1 MNRKQWMAGFCALC
15 LSLTLAG
22 CGGKNKVY
30 VQSVETLANIGG
42 IAPGDR
48 FAGLVVSENVTEIK
62 KDGEKTVKELLV
74 KEGQDVKK
82 GQALFSY
89 DTEELQ
95 LSLDKQRLEQEQLVA
110 SIENFKS
117 QIKTLEQAM
126 GTVDG
131 ATKLQYTIEIQSTQV
146 DLKEAEIKLKTKE
159 NEVKKSEE
167 LLKNA
172 KVTSPVDGRVQ
183 NISEGGETDRSG
195 EPLPYITIQQVGSY
209 RVKGVLNELQRGA
222 VAEGSKM
229 EILSRTKADEKWT
242 GTVTLV
248 DYENPSQDNGLGS
261 SGGMVIMGGNGGN
274 EMNTSSKYP
283 FYVELDSTDGL
294 MLGQHVYLQIQT
306 EQGQSSGPS
315 ISAAFVCYNED
326 GSAYVWAEKGG
337 KLEKRPVVLGEY
349 NSMADAQEITE
360 GLSMDDYIAFPDP
373 SVCHEGAS
381 TTREAPKATEQ
392 TEVPAG
398 DGGEMQPMEGGV

>member
-1 MNRKQWMAGFCALC
+1 MNRKKWMAGLCALC
-15 LSLTLAG
+15 LGLSLAG
-22 CGGKNKVY
+22 CGSNNKVY

-48 FAGLVVSENVTEIK
+48 FSGLVVSENVTEIK

-95 LSLDKQRLEQEQLVA
+95 LSLDKQRLEQEQLAA
-110 SIENFKS
+110 SIENYKS

-131 ATKLQYTIEIQSTQV
+131 TTKLQYTIEIQSTQV
-146 DLKEAEIKLKTKE
+146 DLKEAQIKLKTKE

-172 KVTSPVDGRVQ
+172 TVTAPVDGRVQ
-183 NISEGGETDRSG
+183 NISEGETDRNG
-195 EPLPYITIQQVGSY
+195 QPLPYITIQQIGSY

-222 VAEGSKM
+222 IAEGSKM
-229 EILSRTKADEKWT
+229 EILSRTKPEQKWT
-242 GTVTLV
+242 GTVALV
-248 DYENPSQDNGLGS
+248 DYENPSQGS
-261 SGGMVIMGGNGGN
+261 DMDRYMGMNSN
-274 EMNTSSKYP
+274 EMTSSSKYP
-283 FYVELDSTDGL
+283 FYVDLDSTDGL

-306 EQGQSSGPS
+306 EQGQTSGSS
-315 ISAAFVCYNED
+315 ISSAFICYNED

-349 NSMADAQEITE
+349 NAMADAQEITE
-360 GLSMDDYIAFPDP
+360 GLSLDDYIAYPDP
-373 SVCHEGAS
+373 AVCQEGAS
-381 TTREAPKATEQ
+381 TTREAPKMPEQ
-392 TEVPAG
+392 TDVPAG
-398 DGGEMQPMEGGV
+398 DGGEMPMEGGV